1 MSPWHDLTVP
11 AMRDEAL
18 FGDRV
23 VRCFVERP
31 ASVLAMFEQSRE
43 AHPQGDAVVCD
54 GCRWSY
60 AETGA
65 EAERLAAGFATRGIA
80 VGDRVLML
88 LGNRPEFV
96 FVVLALLRLGAIAVP
111 VGIREQRPGLAY
123 IAGQCEAKAIVFDDA
138 LADRVPTAADAPSL
152 ALRVAADA
160 LIAWPAA
167 GDAAPAIAPT
177 RETDVAVI
185 LYTSGTTGHPKGA
198 MLTHLNIVHSALHF
212 EACMGLG
219 RDDRAALAVPASH
232 VTGLVAIVAAMW
244 RAGGAVIVVP
254 EFKAEA
260 FVALAAR
267 ARMTYTLMVPAM
279 YRLCLLS
286 GGFARADLSA
296 WRVGGYGGAPMP
308 VATIDGLAARLPGLT
323 LQNAYGATET
333 TSPATMMPPGRTR
346 DHADSVGVA
355 LPAAE
360 IRVMDDDGR
369 ELPRG
374 ETGELWIGGPMVV
387 PGYWANAAATAREF
401 SAGFWHSGDL
411 GSIDADGF
419 VRVVDR
425 KKDMLNRGG
434 YKVYSA
440 KVENV
445 LMAWPGVV
453 EAAVIGFAC
462 PVLGERV
469 QAMVYAPDGGV
480 DDTALR
486 AHCAAQ
492 LADYEVPE
500 RFIWSDAPLPRN
512 ANGKVMKRLLRE
524 KTA

>member
-65 EAERLAAGFATRGIA
+65 EAERLAAGFAARGIA

-185 LYTSGTTGHPKGA
+185 LYTS
-198 MLTHLNIVHSALHF
+198 ALHRGP
-212 EACMGLG
+212 ACHL
-219 RDDRAALAVPASH
+219 
-232 VTGLVAIVAAMW
+232 
-244 RAGGAVIVVP
+244 
-254 EFKAEA
+254 
-260 FVALAAR
+260 
-267 ARMTYTLMVPAM
+267 
-279 YRLCLLS
+279 
-286 GGFARADLSA
+286 
-296 WRVGGYGGAPMP
+296 
-308 VATIDGLAARLPGLT
+308 
-323 LQNAYGATET
+323 
-333 TSPATMMPPGRTR
+333 
-346 DHADSVGVA
+346 
-355 LPAAE
+355 
-360 IRVMDDDGR
+360 
-369 ELPRG
+369 
-374 ETGELWIGGPMVV
+374 
-387 PGYWANAAATAREF
+387 
-401 SAGFWHSGDL
+401 
-411 GSIDADGF
+411 
-419 VRVVDR
+419 
-425 KKDMLNRGG
+425 
-434 YKVYSA
+434 
-440 KVENV
+440 
-445 LMAWPGVV
+445 
-453 EAAVIGFAC
+453 
-462 PVLGERV
+462 
-469 QAMVYAPDGGV
+469 
-480 DDTALR
+480 
-486 AHCAAQ
+486 
-492 LADYEVPE
+492 
-500 RFIWSDAPLPRN
+500 
-512 ANGKVMKRLLRE
+512 
-524 KTA
+524 